1 MERKELDIRTVNRNS
16 LKDINNVKI
25 DPNLT
30 KQERIKS
37 YVEQIGNPY
46 CYLDGDII
54 VGISYADT
62 DITLEDRLKAYV
74 SGLG

>member
-46 CYLDGDII
+46 CYLDGDVI

-62 DITLEDRLKAYV
+62 DVTLEDRLKAYV